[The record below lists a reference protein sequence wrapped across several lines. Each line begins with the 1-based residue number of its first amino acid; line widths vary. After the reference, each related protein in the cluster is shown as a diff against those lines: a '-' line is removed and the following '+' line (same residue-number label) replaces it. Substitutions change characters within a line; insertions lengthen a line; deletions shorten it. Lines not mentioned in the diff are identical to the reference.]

1 MNLHELNA
9 IVATKPYRHRIGRG
23 PGSGWGCTAGRGNN
37 GARCRSGWRSML
49 YREGGQMP
57 IVRRLPKRGF
67 NNRRFANVWAFINLH
82 QLNGFQDG
90 DVVTPEAL
98 LKQGL
103 IPKIRSGLKVLGQG
117 TLERK
122 LTIRAHRV
130 STTARAAIEAKG
142 GTIELLKAQ
151 GDDARKQWKAK
162 RGQGKSR
169 TRRDAAQARAAARKK
184 AAKR

>member
-9 IVATKPYRHRIGRG
+9 IVAAKPYRHRIGRG

-37 GARCRSGWRSML
+37 GARCRSGWRAML

-82 QLNGFQDG
+82 QLNAFQDG

-130 STTARAAIEAKG
+130 SATAKAAIEAKG
-142 GTIELLKAQ
+142 GTIELIKAQ

-169 TRRDAAQARAAARKK
+169 VRRDAAQARAAARKRG
-184 AAKR
+184 KR